1 MLNIIIMKYILFIRL
16 LLIGLAVCIS
26 TGCVTAQLHD
36 HIRSNETAR
45 ETYHDEIVGVASVK
59 SNQNQKN
66 WVLIG
71 KKYDYQ
77 FITGGQKITSQ
88 LASTE
93 INRHDISVK
102 LNDNFHVDIDRMEF
116 DGNIYFYYNKANSD
130 KEIQEKLSKNGFECT
145 GVWQELSCANTKRVG
160 IENGTVHEKNK
171 IKNNG
176 DMLLFNNPLT
186 VRYYEKTSISP
197 ARLLYPVTIVID
209 MVTSPFQFLGFLM
222 IFGWPG

>member
-1 MLNIIIMKYILFIRL
+1 MLNIIIGKYILLIRL
-16 LLIGLAVCIS
+16 LLSGLAVCIS
-26 TGCVTAQLHD
+26 TGCVTAQLKH

-45 ETYHDEIVGVASVK
+45 ETYHDEIVGLATVK
-59 SNQNQKN
+59 SDQNHKS

-71 KKYDYQ
+71 KQYDYQ
-77 FITGGQKITSQ
+77 FITGGQEITSQ

-116 DGNIYFYYNKANSD
+116 DGNIYFYYNKTNPN
-130 KEIQEKLSKNGFECT
+130 KETQEKLSKNGFGCT

-197 ARLLYPVTIVID
+197 ARLLYPVTIVVD
-209 MVTSPFQFLGFLM
+209 MVTSPFQLFGLL
-222 IFGWPG
+222 ILYGWP